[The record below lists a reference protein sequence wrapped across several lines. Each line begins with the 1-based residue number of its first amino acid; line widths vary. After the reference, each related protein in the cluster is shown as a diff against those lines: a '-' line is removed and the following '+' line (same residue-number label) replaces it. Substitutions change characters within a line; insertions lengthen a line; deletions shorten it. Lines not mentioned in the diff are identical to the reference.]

1 MKLYNTLTNSIE
13 TFKPINENKVLMYV
27 CGPTVYNYIHIG
39 NTRPL
44 VVFDVLARYLKHTGY
59 DVKYV
64 QNFTDI
70 DDKIIKRAND
80 ENISCEE
87 VTTKYISAF
96 MQDTKNLNL
105 LDDIIRPKVTDN
117 VDEIILMIS
126 NLLNKGYAYEKNG
139 DVIFSVDKYM
149 NYGKLS
155 KQKLEN
161 LNAGNRVEVN
171 TDKKNPFDFVLWK
184 KKKDN
189 EPSYNSPFG
198 EGRPGWH
205 IECSALI
212 KKYLASNI
220 DIHAGGQDLI
230 FPHHENEI
238 AQSICES
245 EDNINFVNYWLH
257 NGYVTLNNEKMSKS
271 TGNFML
277 LRDVLNDFSGNV
289 IRYFILSSHYRKSLN
304 FNATDL
310 EVAKKTLTRISNTL
324 YKYMDT
330 KTYPIN
336 NEIENIVI
344 DFEKEFCDAIEDD
357 INTPKAFAS
366 IAKCIKKIN
375 SINSDDNK
383 YNLISAYNKIR
394 YLLEDILG
402 IKLISQVK
410 NDSQDKMSKLIDILI
425 EIRNDARENKNYKLA
440 DKIRDELKKLDIN
453 LHDTK

>member
-289 IRYFILSSHYRKSLN
+289 IRYFILSSYYRKSLN

-310 EVAKKTLTRISNTL
+310 EVAKKTLTKISNTL

-375 SINSDDNK
+375 SIISDDNK
-383 YNLISAYNKIR
+383 YNLISSYNKIR

>member
-13 TFKPINENKVLMYV
+13 TFKPINDNEVLMYV

-44 VVFDVLARYLKHTGY
+44 VVFDVLARYLKHIGY
-59 DVKYV
+59 KVKYV

-80 ENISCEE
+80 ENISCEAL
-87 VTTKYISAF
+87 TSKYIDAF
-96 MQDTKNLNL
+96 IQDTKNLNL

-117 VDEIILMIS
+117 IDEIINMIS
-126 NLLNKGYAYEKNG
+126 KLLNKGYAYEKNG
-139 DVIFSVDKYM
+139 DVIFSVDKYIQ
-149 NYGKLS
+149 YGKLS

-161 LNAGNRVEVN
+161 LSVGNRVELN
-171 TDKKNPFDFVLWK
+171 TYKKNPFDFVLWK
-184 KKKDN
+184 NKKNN
-189 EPSYNSPFG
+189 EPSYSSPFG

-205 IECSALI
+205 IECSAII
-212 KKYLASNI
+212 KKYLANNI

-238 AQSICES
+238 AQSICEN
-245 EDNINFVNYWLH
+245 DNKINFVNYWLH

-277 LRDVLNDFSGNV
+277 LRDVLNDFSGNA
-289 IRYFILSSHYRKSLN
+289 IRYFILSSHYRKNLN
-304 FNATDL
+304 FNSIDL
-310 EVAKKTLTRISNTL
+310 EVAKKTLTKISNTL
-324 YKYMDT
+324 YKYMNT
-330 KTYPIN
+330 NSYPIN

-344 DFEKEFCDAIEDD
+344 DFEKEFCYAIEDD

-375 SINSDDNK
+375 SLISNDNK
-383 YNLISAYNKIR
+383 YNLISAYSKIR
-394 YLLEDILG
+394 YFIEDILG
-402 IKLISQVK
+402 IKLISQIK
-410 NDSQDKMSKLIDILI
+410 NDNQDKMSKLIDILI
-425 EIRNDARENKNYKLA
+425 KIRNEARENKDYKLA
-440 DKIRDELKKLDIN
+440 DKIRDELKKIDIN
-453 LHDTK
+453 LNDTK

>member
-304 FNATDL
+304 FNSTDL
-310 EVAKKTLTRISNTL
+310 EVAKKTLTKISNTL

-336 NEIENIVI
+336 NQIENIVI

-375 SINSDDNK
+375 SIISDDNK

-410 NDSQDKMSKLIDILI
+410 NDNQDKMSKLIDILI